1 MSGQTHADVRTY
13 NYEEKEGDMHV
24 VQKATR
30 QNEEDHDSRVR
41 EGSEIEREE
50 EEEVTE
56 SEIAGGHL

>member
-1 MSGQTHADVRTY
+1 MRTY

-30 QNEEDHDSRVR
+30 QNEEGHDSRVR